1 MKEFINK
8 LIEYILDFREI
19 AGGVLGPALPT
30 IQWIAVVLSGILV
43 WLIIYIGVK
52 SNWFVKRTEEWM
64 DRFGVGSV
72 GKWRQLRAWKH
83 IIMRV
88 RTKDPTQLKLAIM
101 EADLVMDEVL
111 KESGYRQDTADE
123 RFKELNSALLSN
135 ADQIQEA
142 HKVRNRCAQEPDF
155 VIGYEDALTT
165 LKIYKRAF
173 QEYGLL
179 DPDRE
184 NPQPYGK

>member
-8 LIEYILDFREI
+8 LVEYILDFREI
-19 AGGVLGPALPT
+19 AGNVLVPALPV
-30 IQWIAVVLSGILV
+30 IQWVAVIFSGILI
-43 WLIIYIGVK
+43 WLIIYLGVK
-52 SNWFVKRTEEWM
+52 SNWFVKRVEDWI
-64 DRFGVGSV
+64 DKSGVGSV

-111 KESGYRQDTADE
+111 KESGYRQDTTDE
-123 RFKELNSALLSN
+123 RYKELNTAVLSN
-135 ADQIQEA
+135 ADKIKEA

-155 VIGYEDALTT
+155 AISYDDALEV
-165 LKIYKRAF
+165 LKVYKVAF

-179 DPDRE
+179 D
-184 NPQPYGK
+184 